1 MPEGAQDGVAT
12 AASAADGTVSF
23 RKGDL
28 AKRLGCCGRTLDR
41 AVTRLRRD
49 GLIVCTPVFG
59 DNGGQLANEYR
70 ATAEGIHRVRAAKSS
85 TRRRS

>member
-1 MPEGAQDGVAT
+1 MHERVLELIVRETELRD
-12 AASAADGTVSF
+12 SVSF

-28 AKRLGCCGRTLDR
+28 AKRLGCCGQTLDR
-41 AVTRLRRD
+41 AVTRLRRE
-49 GLIVCTPVFG
+49 GLIVCTPVFD